1 MCAHYSRST
10 SSSAQFELRVN
21 VNAIQK
27 TMTLRSSLFHHCFS
41 CTWLQV
47 CWSPAVRNELLCM
60 NYIRRDQ
67 NLISVYR
74 GGTNQPSM
82 PCACVASTT
91 LNQFFFSPLLCQSN
105 RVARDHALT
114 ESDTEQLR
122 QLSNRDPLS
131 EITEQEK
138 DFLWRHR

>member
-1 MCAHYSRST
+1 MQCLKY
-10 SSSAQFELRVN
+10 FL
-21 VNAIQK
+21 
-27 TMTLRSSLFHHCFS
+27 
-41 CTWLQV
+41 
-47 CWSPAVRNELLCM
+47 
-60 NYIRRDQ
+60 
-67 NLISVYR
+67 SV
-74 GGTNQPSM
+74 
-82 PCACVASTT
+82 V
-91 LNQFFFSPLLCQSN
+91 FQSN

>member
-1 MCAHYSRST
+1 MRY
-10 SSSAQFELRVN
+10 L
-21 VNAIQK
+21 K
-27 TMTLRSSLFHHCFS
+27 LFLYF
-41 CTWLQV
+41 V
-47 CWSPAVRNELLCM
+47 
-60 NYIRRDQ
+60 
-67 NLISVYR
+67 
-74 GGTNQPSM
+74 
-82 PCACVASTT
+82 
-91 LNQFFFSPLLCQSN
+91 FQSN